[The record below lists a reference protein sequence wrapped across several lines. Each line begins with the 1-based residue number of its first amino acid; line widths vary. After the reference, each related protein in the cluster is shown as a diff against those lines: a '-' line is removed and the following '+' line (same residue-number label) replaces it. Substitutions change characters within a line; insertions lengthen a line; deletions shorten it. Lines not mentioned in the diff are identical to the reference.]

1 MKLKAPPGVEL
12 WAVIEFVGYFNL
24 EGIVLWFKVFWQ
36 AKVEVGMRVYRA
48 KKISK
53 GVKSENKKE
62 KVSQLNE
69 KKISIDYFRHF

>member
-12 WAVIEFVGYFNL
+12 CAVVGFVGYFNF
-24 EGIVLWFKVFWQ
+24 EGFVLGFKVFWQ

-53 GVKSENKKE
+53 GVKSENKNE
-62 KVSQLNE
+62 KVSQFKE
-69 KKISIDYFRHF
+69 KKI